1 MPARHFGG
9 YAPGM
14 SPFGNWCLAYV
25 VALIVND
32 ASATRLSSA
41 LARRYGKST
50 ARVLPGSRSR
60 PVVTAGTRSVSP
72 VTSTTVSQASSQ
84 TSRVRVAPMA
94 TSVSF
99 FERDESTPAQRAGT
113 LAALELPEAR
123 LHARSAQRLQIAHL
137 PMHDARPP
145 GLQVMG
151 ERREVD
157 DSLQS
162 TLAGQRVE
170 IGRAQREDIELAQG
184 AAQGALAVEQRVIEV
199 EAVDK
204 EDRAVDD

>member
-1 MPARHFGG
+1 
-9 YAPGM
+9 
-14 SPFGNWCLAYV
+14 
-25 VALIVND
+25 
-32 ASATRLSSA
+32 
-41 LARRYGKST
+41 
-50 ARVLPGSRSR
+50 
-60 PVVTAGTRSVSP
+60 
-72 VTSTTVSQASSQ
+72 
-84 TSRVRVAPMA
+84 
-94 TSVSF
+94 
-99 FERDESTPAQRAGT
+99 
-113 LAALELPEAR
+113 
-123 LHARSAQRLQIAHL
+123 
-137 PMHDARPP
+137 MHDARPP